1 LRPAAPRKPT
11 CRLIGTD
18 GNVFSIIGRV
28 RRALVAN
35 GQEDRA
41 REFVAKA
48 FGSGSYEEVLV
59 LCFEYVEVR

>member
-1 LRPAAPRKPT
+1 
-11 CRLIGTD
+11 
-18 GNVFSIIGRV
+18 V